1 MPSNNNI
8 NFKINYQKGD
18 TSALDNLKKELIELK
33 SLASNLDMGFS
44 PEEINQLLP
53 AVSALER
60 ALNSAFDVRLN
71 TINIQKFNQI
81 LAQSGLNAKSLQEG
95 LSVAGAAGDKVFLQ
109 MTSQLMK
116 FNTATKQT
124 NKFLNDIANSFF
136 NTVKYSV
143 FNTILN
149 NVMGTV
155 QKATGYVKSLDSS
168 LNDIRI
174 VTGKSADEMSRFAE
188 EANRAAKELAVSTSD
203 YTEGSLIYYQQGLDD
218 ETVKTLT
225 DITAMT
231 SNVTGQSM
239 EEVSEQ
245 LTAVWNGY
253 RVANQAAEEG
263 MNIYQE
269 YVDKMAAVGA
279 ATASDLQELSVA
291 MSKVASAAS
300 SMGVDFDDLN
310 AQIATIVSVTRQA
323 PESVGTA
330 LKTIYARLGDLKVDG
345 VDEFGVSLG
354 KVSEQMVQM
363 GIQILDQNGD
373 LRDMS
378 SVIAE
383 VAEKWNTWTD
393 AQKQAAAV
401 AMAGKRQYNNLV
413 ALFDN
418 WDMYGEALETS
429 MEAAGTLER
438 QQEIAL
444 DSLANKMDILR
455 ATSEDLYDS
464 LINEDSLKN
473 LIEDFTRLVQLMADF
488 TDATGGL
495 NTLLPALISSLTK
508 LFSQQIAQGLGS
520 VISNIRTDIDKAKVD
535 IQNQAALQAMFKD
548 SSLFQP
554 TTNSVGEQARI
565 EGLTRL
571 KNIYGEL
578 SQYQSIMTQEEQ
590 QQYNYIVDLANEAGQ
605 LNIKIAEQKESW
617 TQVKNSLGL
626 IDKEL
631 INDLSN
637 TTKLTNEVNKI
648 KLTAAELEGRDFSW
662 IDFTSFIKQ
671 LGLSKEQVSILEK
684 RFTSLSN
691 SGLESNKVIE
701 QIVQELRELGV
712 STEELVKLDSRA
724 RSASEGVQALGSSLE
739 ANLNLKATIMSITN
753 TIGAL
758 GQLASAIN
766 TVSNISNIWSNEDL
780 DTSQKLLQTLMNI
793 GFVLPMVT
801 SAMKTLNTETGIGN
815 ILKGAY
821 VSVTARAS
829 TVTAAQTAA
838 TAKAAI
844 AQEGLNAAIAANPI
858 GAIIL
863 AITALIS
870 VFILLEKHQEKIREN
885 AKKQAEESKKA
896 ADQINKEAEANKT
909 LIDNYNEVLNKY
921 KEGTATK
928 QELYEATDK
937 LLEAYDL
944 EEARL
949 DVLLGKYDDVTE
961 AIKAKRDAELDAQKK
976 INQTAIEDTSE
987 SMFLQTEEDKEA
999 RGYINR
1005 NTDSTGR
1012 RTVSYTVAERFDND
1026 QYTEDQYYAIQDKQ
1040 KEIFGD
1046 NLQIDESGNAAFVI
1060 DEDDIGATLD
1070 FYEKSLEYRRWLRD
1084 EGLKDYDVEK
1094 RISAILQSLNKDGAI
1109 DNLEELRKSQ
1119 VGIIE
1124 EQAHLSDITSK
1135 SEFESTI
1142 NNMKEQLSNLYAPED
1157 IDSMIMSMIGHT
1169 NTTLA
1174 QQFYIDEAVKTKIG
1188 HELDDGMSAIFHSYD
1203 PNTQKAI
1210 IDLGFD
1216 FSEKDALKAFAKIA
1230 QSQIGAGYSVSVDF
1244 QRQIND
1250 TVLKGKDINKADWE
1264 TYTANLPIDALQK
1277 LGERE
1282 EFNNKTIGQRITLL
1296 EEVNQLIREQ
1306 NNLAVEA
1313 GLEQEEERKKALE
1326 NLDAQEAV
1334 LNNRLKGMQEGLKHA
1349 MPEEQRQKIQEQIKE
1364 IEQQLIELEKDKYTI
1379 EVEIDVNDNVSKQ
1392 VNSMLGAV
1400 LTEGDKI
1407 KAATEA
1413 IGEGWKVAA
1422 EDVGTFASAFPELM
1436 EKAELQEDGSLQLD
1450 KEYTNQY
1457 LENAQIRINE
1467 NKREAIEAAKTKL
1480 KQVEL
1485 EINYVDKQLE
1495 LVNAAIDGKKSA
1507 NDLEQQMKEETTN
1520 YLIAMDEAGLIS
1532 EKDSLLQ
1539 AQTNLDVA
1547 SDGMKDSF
1555 ENINNYIKTVN
1566 ENFAQMFS
1574 ENPQWSGLAKAKTGV
1589 RDLAYNELDNAR
1601 KQMLEAQGFNDDDQ
1615 EALFKQRD
1623 QLKAQ
1628 KEALESLRTDLVSS
1642 ISLTSASVDAANK
1655 AAGRVQQGLAG
1666 KEDKSKSSSSKDKDK
1681 ELKKLDE
1688 EFDRYWEIHKALDQ
1702 IDRDLKRMDKDQEN
1716 LYGKELIRSL
1726 KQENELLANQSQLYE
1741 QLYAAQEQEAAEL
1754 RGTLANSGVIFDASG
1769 AVLNYAEAT
1778 AAALK
1783 EYNDA
1788 ITAYNN
1794 GLLDDAALKIHKQKF
1809 EQFKKDLERYDTL
1822 FYTEMQETM
1831 DKIDDLRR
1839 QTLANNLKAWEV
1851 EIQLKLDFKELE
1863 REWNDFIKEVNEDFK
1878 SVFKDLRVDMKSML
1892 TDAKTYIGDEGTI
1905 NTVIGAVHDTTAEID
1920 KMMGGG
1926 SSDMYESVSQAQE
1939 KLKELNE
1946 ELLDSATALHD
1957 LWEEAWDNYLEGIDQ
1972 VADAF
1977 DDLIERFERINDELE
1992 FQEQIIELLY
2002 GDEAYALMN
2011 KLYEGQERNT
2021 AVQLQSLKT
2030 QVDMWKDL
2038 FYTSGATLDNQT
2050 SWTEDQQKYYE
2061 QWMEAQSALND
2072 LVIDYIELLKKD
2084 YLNTVSSVLQELEKY
2099 VTGSSL
2105 DDLNTQWER
2114 ISDNADKYYDSVEGA
2129 YYIQT
2134 LANKIDQSIADA
2146 DGLKAQQKLM
2156 ALREKEID
2164 YLREK
2169 ETLTEYDIKAA
2180 ELRYQIALKEIALED
2195 AQNNKTGM
2203 KLTRNEQGN
2212 WSYQYV
2218 ADETDVATKQQE
2230 LLDAYNNLYQ
2240 LASDAYEA
2248 NLEALQELQEKYLE
2262 SAKAIYEDDTL
2273 TEEERQA
2280 KLLELREWY
2289 LEQYRLLSEEN
2300 QLYRDDLA
2308 TAGSALLLEIYQ
2320 QDQEAYE
2327 AMTEHE
2333 RELVDAL
2340 VNANIDDYME
2350 LEDRLKDNYQE
2361 IGDKAK
2367 DVMTETRLDWTSGAQ
2382 TIADLW
2388 NKDGGWSVKTQV
2400 VRAYDAIQEANRKYK
2415 EAVDWCAAAVERN
2428 FGEEGIVGAIQAA
2441 EYETDSLRDKTV
2453 EMVNTAIP
2461 YLQELRSYVDQ
2472 IEAAWRSVQQAI
2484 MDAIG
2489 LIDEYLRKVG
2499 EINAANERQAQI
2511 AQQQAEAIN
2520 RAASGSSGGGSG
2532 NSSSSSNSSGSISHN
2547 YYTAYSDPYGA
2558 NGTWKV
2564 TSSSGKSVIVGNVTT
2579 GSSTTET
2586 KKNAINKAYE
2596 LYGQFATG
2604 GYTGAWGDSGKLA
2617 ILHEKELVLNADDT
2631 KNFLSAVNTIRTLSS
2646 SVGGSIQDAVLKA
2659 VVNTA
2664 LSLGS
2669 IKTNGVMGN
2678 IANNNSSTDNVFN
2691 ITAEFP
2697 NANSVDDIREAIL
2710 SLPNLASQYINSTLK

>member
-53 AVSALER
+53 AVSTLER

-149 NVMGTV
+149 NAMGTV

-330 LKTIYARLGDLKVDG
+330 LKTIYARLGDLQVDG

-354 KVSEQMVQM
+354 KVSEQMQVM
-363 GIQILDQNGD
+363 GIQILDQNGSM
-373 LRDMS
+373 RDMS
-378 SVIAE
+378 SVMAE
-383 VAEKWNTWTD
+383 VAQKWNTWTD

-590 QQYNYIVDLANEAGQ
+590 QQYNYIIDLANEAGQ
-605 LNIKIAEQKESW
+605 LNIKIAEQKENW

-829 TVTAAQTAA
+829 AVTATQTAA

-937 LLEAYDL
+937 LLEAYD
-944 EEARL
+944 RC
-949 DVLLGKYDDVTE
+949 
-961 AIKAKRDAELDAQKK
+961 
-976 INQTAIEDTSE
+976 
-987 SMFLQTEEDKEA
+987 
-999 RGYINR
+999 
-1005 NTDSTGR
+1005 
-1012 RTVSYTVAERFDND
+1012 
-1026 QYTEDQYYAIQDKQ
+1026 
-1040 KEIFGD
+1040 
-1046 NLQIDESGNAAFVI
+1046 
-1060 DEDDIGATLD
+1060 
-1070 FYEKSLEYRRWLRD
+1070 
-1084 EGLKDYDVEK
+1084 
-1094 RISAILQSLNKDGAI
+1094 
-1109 DNLEELRKSQ
+1109 
-1119 VGIIE
+1119 
-1124 EQAHLSDITSK
+1124 
-1135 SEFESTI
+1135 
-1142 NNMKEQLSNLYAPED
+1142 
-1157 IDSMIMSMIGHT
+1157 
-1169 NTTLA
+1169 
-1174 QQFYIDEAVKTKIG
+1174 
-1188 HELDDGMSAIFHSYD
+1188 
-1203 PNTQKAI
+1203 
-1210 IDLGFD
+1210 
-1216 FSEKDALKAFAKIA
+1216 
-1230 QSQIGAGYSVSVDF
+1230 
-1244 QRQIND
+1244 
-1250 TVLKGKDINKADWE
+1250 
-1264 TYTANLPIDALQK
+1264 
-1277 LGERE
+1277 
-1282 EFNNKTIGQRITLL
+1282 
-1296 EEVNQLIREQ
+1296 
-1306 NNLAVEA
+1306 
-1313 GLEQEEERKKALE
+1313 
-1326 NLDAQEAV
+1326 
-1334 LNNRLKGMQEGLKHA
+1334 
-1349 MPEEQRQKIQEQIKE
+1349 
-1364 IEQQLIELEKDKYTI
+1364 
-1379 EVEIDVNDNVSKQ
+1379 
-1392 VNSMLGAV
+1392 
-1400 LTEGDKI
+1400 
-1407 KAATEA
+1407 
-1413 IGEGWKVAA
+1413 
-1422 EDVGTFASAFPELM
+1422 
-1436 EKAELQEDGSLQLD
+1436 
-1450 KEYTNQY
+1450 
-1457 LENAQIRINE
+1457 
-1467 NKREAIEAAKTKL
+1467 
-1480 KQVEL
+1480 
-1485 EINYVDKQLE
+1485 
-1495 LVNAAIDGKKSA
+1495 
-1507 NDLEQQMKEETTN
+1507 
-1520 YLIAMDEAGLIS
+1520 
-1532 EKDSLLQ
+1532 
-1539 AQTNLDVA
+1539 
-1547 SDGMKDSF
+1547 SF
-1555 ENINNYIKTVN
+1555 
-1566 ENFAQMFS
+1566 
-1574 ENPQWSGLAKAKTGV
+1574 
-1589 RDLAYNELDNAR
+1589 R
-1601 KQMLEAQGFNDDDQ
+1601 
-1615 EALFKQRD
+1615 
-1623 QLKAQ
+1623 
-1628 KEALESLRTDLVSS
+1628 
-1642 ISLTSASVDAANK
+1642 
-1655 AAGRVQQGLAG
+1655 
-1666 KEDKSKSSSSKDKDK
+1666 
-1681 ELKKLDE
+1681 
-1688 EFDRYWEIHKALDQ
+1688 
-1702 IDRDLKRMDKDQEN
+1702 
-1716 LYGKELIRSL
+1716 
-1726 KQENELLANQSQLYE
+1726 
-1741 QLYAAQEQEAAEL
+1741 
-1754 RGTLANSGVIFDASG
+1754 
-1769 AVLNYAEAT
+1769 
-1778 AAALK
+1778 
-1783 EYNDA
+1783 
-1788 ITAYNN
+1788 
-1794 GLLDDAALKIHKQKF
+1794 
-1809 EQFKKDLERYDTL
+1809 
-1822 FYTEMQETM
+1822 
-1831 DKIDDLRR
+1831 
-1839 QTLANNLKAWEV
+1839 
-1851 EIQLKLDFKELE
+1851 
-1863 REWNDFIKEVNEDFK
+1863 
-1878 SVFKDLRVDMKSML
+1878 
-1892 TDAKTYIGDEGTI
+1892 
-1905 NTVIGAVHDTTAEID
+1905 
-1920 KMMGGG
+1920 
-1926 SSDMYESVSQAQE
+1926 
-1939 KLKELNE
+1939 
-1946 ELLDSATALHD
+1946 
-1957 LWEEAWDNYLEGIDQ
+1957 
-1972 VADAF
+1972 
-1977 DDLIERFERINDELE
+1977 
-1992 FQEQIIELLY
+1992 
-2002 GDEAYALMN
+2002 
-2011 KLYEGQERNT
+2011 
-2021 AVQLQSLKT
+2021 
-2030 QVDMWKDL
+2030 
-2038 FYTSGATLDNQT
+2038 
-2050 SWTEDQQKYYE
+2050 
-2061 QWMEAQSALND
+2061 
-2072 LVIDYIELLKKD
+2072 
-2084 YLNTVSSVLQELEKY
+2084 
-2099 VTGSSL
+2099 
-2105 DDLNTQWER
+2105 
-2114 ISDNADKYYDSVEGA
+2114 
-2129 YYIQT
+2129 
-2134 LANKIDQSIADA
+2134 
-2146 DGLKAQQKLM
+2146 
-2156 ALREKEID
+2156 
-2164 YLREK
+2164 
-2169 ETLTEYDIKAA
+2169 
-2180 ELRYQIALKEIALED
+2180 
-2195 AQNNKTGM
+2195 
-2203 KLTRNEQGN
+2203 
-2212 WSYQYV
+2212 
-2218 ADETDVATKQQE
+2218 
-2230 LLDAYNNLYQ
+2230 
-2240 LASDAYEA
+2240 
-2248 NLEALQELQEKYLE
+2248 
-2262 SAKAIYEDDTL
+2262 
-2273 TEEERQA
+2273 
-2280 KLLELREWY
+2280 
-2289 LEQYRLLSEEN
+2289 
-2300 QLYRDDLA
+2300 
-2308 TAGSALLLEIYQ
+2308 
-2320 QDQEAYE
+2320 
-2327 AMTEHE
+2327 
-2333 RELVDAL
+2333 
-2340 VNANIDDYME
+2340 
-2350 LEDRLKDNYQE
+2350 
-2361 IGDKAK
+2361 
-2367 DVMTETRLDWTSGAQ
+2367 
-2382 TIADLW
+2382 
-2388 NKDGGWSVKTQV
+2388 
-2400 VRAYDAIQEANRKYK
+2400 
-2415 EAVDWCAAAVERN
+2415 
-2428 FGEEGIVGAIQAA
+2428 
-2441 EYETDSLRDKTV
+2441 
-2453 EMVNTAIP
+2453 
-2461 YLQELRSYVDQ
+2461 
-2472 IEAAWRSVQQAI
+2472 
-2484 MDAIG
+2484 
-2489 LIDEYLRKVG
+2489 
-2499 EINAANERQAQI
+2499 
-2511 AQQQAEAIN
+2511 
-2520 RAASGSSGGGSG
+2520 
-2532 NSSSSSNSSGSISHN
+2532 
-2547 YYTAYSDPYGA
+2547 
-2558 NGTWKV
+2558 
-2564 TSSSGKSVIVGNVTT
+2564 
-2579 GSSTTET
+2579 
-2586 KKNAINKAYE
+2586 
-2596 LYGQFATG
+2596 
-2604 GYTGAWGDSGKLA
+2604 
-2617 ILHEKELVLNADDT
+2617 
-2631 KNFLSAVNTIRTLSS
+2631 
-2646 SVGGSIQDAVLKA
+2646 
-2659 VVNTA
+2659 
-2664 LSLGS
+2664 
-2669 IKTNGVMGN
+2669 
-2678 IANNNSSTDNVFN
+2678 
-2691 ITAEFP
+2691 
-2697 NANSVDDIREAIL
+2697 
-2710 SLPNLASQYINSTLK
+2710 